1 MPDVFVSYSTKD
13 QGLADFV
20 FRHLKAESVDVFM
33 AAASLRPGEDWTETI
48 KANLRNAK
56 TVIVLAS
63 KVAMASPFVMLE
75 TGGAL
80 FLEGKRIIPV
90 IWDMEPTGL
99 PSWLSRY
106 QVLDLRKL
114 PHSEALVAELKQVA
128 DKIKRDQL
136 IGLGVLSAILY
147 AIAKLK

>member
-1 MPDVFVSYSTKD
+1 MADVFLSYSTKD

-20 FRHLKAESVDVFM
+20 FRHLKAESIDVFM
-33 AAASLRPGEDWTETI
+33 AAASLRPGEDWTEAI

-63 KVAMASPFVMLE
+63 KVAMASPFVLFE
-75 TGGAL
+75 AGGAL
-80 FLEGKRIIPV
+80 FIEGKRIIPI
-90 IWDMEPTGL
+90 IWDMEPAEL
-99 PSWLSRY
+99 PVWLSRY
-106 QVLDLRKL
+106 QVLDLRRL

-136 IGLGVLSAILY
+136 IGLGVLGVILFAISRL
-147 AIAKLK
+147 